1 MNPPVRHSSQIAKS
15 ATAIVAVV
23 SALAA
28 FLLAT
33 RLSTGARQ
41 PADTAPEPVKKAVVA
56 DPLAGL
62 ADVMT
67 PSPDTAQSGE
77 LALRFRLAGTILGI
91 SNSGAE
97 EPIAIIDDRVT
108 VQQSIVT
115 RGQTVAPGVILTQVK
130 TASVILSGPSGEEEI
145 LLDKPIAVVESKKT
159 PTENGDTKLD
169 RATAAERFGGKEVF
183 PNRWEFDRG
192 ALIAYYSEL
201 RDQPERLLTIFD
213 SMDPVYQTDKD
224 GVNSITGYEV
234 GVEGEP
240 DFFLAAGL
248 SNGDIVRAVNSVQM
262 SNRRRAESFIKN
274 FVEGTLSTFVLEVE
288 RGGKTTKQV
297 YLVD

>member
-1 MNPPVRHSSQIAKS
+1 MNSPARHSSQLAKT
-15 ATAIVAVV
+15 ATASVAVV
-23 SALAA
+23 SAVVAL
-28 FLLAT
+28 LLASRFSSGT
-33 RLSTGARQ
+33 RSS
-41 PADTAPEPVKKAVVA
+41 ADTASEPPKRSVA
-56 DPLAGL
+56 NDPLAGL

-67 PSPDTAQSGE
+67 PSPDTAKTGE

-115 RGQTVAPGVILTQVK
+115 RGQSVAPGVVLTQVK
-130 TASVILSGPSGEEEI
+130 TASVILSGPSGEEEV
-145 LLDKPIAVVESKKT
+145 LLDKPIAAREPQKTGTEATGSK
-159 PTENGDTKLD
+159 PD
-169 RATAAERFGGKEVF
+169 RASAAERFGGKEVF

-192 ALIAYYSEL
+192 SLLSYYSEL

-213 SMDPVYQTDKD
+213 SMDPVYLTDKD
-224 GVNSITGYEV
+224 GVSSISGYEV

-248 SNGDIVRAVNSVQM
+248 ANGDIVKAVNSVQM
-262 SNRRRAESFIKN
+262 TNRRRAESFIKN
-274 FVEGTLSTFVLEVE
+274 FVEGKLSTFVLEVE